1 MDCNKEEALRAKQ
14 LAEKKM
20 EIKDFSGALKIAVKA
35 QNLYPELENIS
46 QLILVCEVHCS
57 AEKKSYG
64 TDKDW
69 YGILKVEPNADEI
82 SIKKQY
88 RKLALTLHPD
98 KNKFAGSTDAFKL
111 IGEAQRVLLDRDKRM
126 VHDSKRRT
134 HGHFPAPGWNPTQPP
149 RQSNVQYQ
157 HPWNQGHTVNFTT
170 GARPGNFQYTPAQ
183 FTSVSGHQLTFWT
196 VCPFCSIRYQ
206 FYKDVLNK
214 AIHCQSCKKSF
225 TAYELNA
232 QSSASTTHTHI
243 PTRTQQTRVHPKPK
257 PRPAEVHKRNFTTKP
272 VFEKK
277 KETPK
282 AQVNT
287 SRKRKKRIEESSE
300 SSDSSE
306 SLESEEEEDVEV
318 QSESEDNGVAK
329 NVDKNQNNN
338 SDFQYF
344 GEQPRRSSRAKRNV
358 SYKENIVDNDNDND
372 NDNDDATP
380 SNPAEEVV
388 EDKRKESSDKKSQS
402 DSKRSESVNDDGE
415 ETEPEVF
422 ECPDPEFSNFDQ
434 YRTEESFKPG
444 QIWGCYDTED
454 AMPRFYAFIKKVFH
468 DPEFKLQIQWLKP
481 DPVTVDEKKWVSA
494 ELPVA
499 CGGFKFGKS
508 DNTGDLFTFSHLVT
522 CEAGQKVKTFNIIP
536 RKGETWALFKNWS
549 INWHSEDSEERKY
562 EYEFVEVLTD
572 FDENEG
578 ARVAYLK
585 KVKGFVC
592 LFRRKE
598 GGEMVICGNEKYR
611 FAHMA
616 PSSRMSGEEREGVP
630 KGCFELDPAALPAS
644 VFE

>member
-1 MDCNKEEALRAKQ
+1 
-14 LAEKKM
+14 
-20 EIKDFSGALKIAVKA
+20 
-35 QNLYPELENIS
+35 
-46 QLILVCEVHCS
+46 
-57 AEKKSYG
+57 
-64 TDKDW
+64 
-69 YGILKVEPNADEI
+69 
-82 SIKKQY
+82 
-88 RKLALTLHPD
+88 
-98 KNKFAGSTDAFKL
+98 
-111 IGEAQRVLLDRDKRM
+111 M

-134 HGHFPAPGWNPTQPP
+134 HGHFPGPGWNHTQPTRP
-149 RQSNVQYQ
+149 SNVQYQ
-157 HPWNQGHTVNFTT
+157 HPWNQGHTANFTP
-170 GARPGNFQYTPAQ
+170 GARPGNFQFTPTQ

-243 PTRTQQTRVHPKPK
+243 PTCTQQARVHTKPK
-257 PRPAEVHKRNFTTKP
+257 PNPVEVHKRNFTTKP

-306 SLESEEEEDVEV
+306 SSESEEEDVEV

-344 GEQPRRSSRAKRNV
+344 GEQPHRSSRAKRNV
-358 SYKENIVDNDNDND
+358 SYKENIVDID

-380 SNPAEEVV
+380 SNPDEEVV
-388 EDKRKESSDKKSQS
+388 EDKRKKSSDKKSQS
-402 DSKRSESVNDDGE
+402 DSKGSESVNDDGEE

-422 ECPDPEFSNFDQ
+422 ECPDPEFSDFDQ
-434 YRTEESFKPG
+434 YRTEESFKPA

-454 AMPRFYAFIKKVFH
+454 VMPRFYAFIKKTFH

-499 CGGFKFGKS
+499 CGGFKFGKA
-508 DNTGDLFTFSHLVT
+508 DNTGDLYTFSHLVT

-562 EYEFVEVLTD
+562 EYEFVEVLSD
-572 FDENEG
+572 FDESEG
-578 ARVAYLK
+578 ARVAYLE

-592 LFRRKE
+592 LFRRKD
-598 GGEMVICGNEKYR
+598 GGEMVISGNEKYR

-616 PSSRMSGEEREGVP
+616 PCSRMSGEERQGVP